1 MPAVTGQFNVI
12 FEKQQCDNAPCVTVC
27 PFGANFHD
35 PATGNVKTDP
45 NRCIG
50 CGYCVTACPYD
61 VRWLHP
67 KTGLPVKCMGE
78 GCEKLTAAGQLP
90 ACVSACPAGA
100 RSWGD
105 INDPASEISLRAA
118 KGRTERL
125 LPQKG
130 TNPNFIV
137 VVAK

>member
-1 MPAVTGQFNVI
+1 
-12 FEKQQCDNAPCVTVC
+12 
-27 PFGANFHD
+27 
-35 PATGNVKTDP
+35 
-45 NRCIG
+45 
-50 CGYCVTACPYD
+50 
-61 VRWLHP
+61 
-67 KTGLPVKCMGE
+67 MGE

-105 INDPASEISLRAA
+105 INDPASEISLRAD